1 MNCGIRLPQRE
12 LIRIVRS
19 PEGRIGVDP
28 GPGRMNG
35 RGTYLCHGL
44 VCWEQALKKDRL
56 GYALRGSLSPE
67 DRQRLEEYARGMAG
81 TA

>member
-1 MNCGIRLPQRE
+1 
-12 LIRIVRS
+12 
-19 PEGRIGVDP
+19 
-28 GPGRMNG
+28 MNG